1 MAKNVKKF
9 RAEKKY
15 LISFGSKIAVYLY
28 LASLKDIQATGE
40 ALNPQHFK
48 I

>member
-1 MAKNVKKF
+1 MAKNDKKF

-15 LISFGSKIAVYLY
+15 LIFFGSKIAIYLY

-40 ALNPQHFK
+40 ALNPPHFK